1 MAIPPAA
8 LQLTVEIIG
17 SDLFGQQ
24 FFEQAQTVTI
34 HRNGASILLNNKLA
48 PDSEVIVR
56 NPETNAETVAAVLG
70 RVRNERN
77 GEVYSLIFLDPPSK
91 LWSGPYS
98 DDGMPRAFRLE
109 CNGCHIVSMISLSGI
124 QLEVLES
131 TQEFTHRCETCKSSS
146 IWRVTNRDVTAQ
158 PPESL
163 PGKQQTPPS
172 VETLKED
179 RRQSRRTALK
189 AFACIRF
196 SGAEIV
202 VTCED
207 VSKGGF
213 RFTGRKEYPE
223 GTSIEA
229 AAPYTKNSSN
239 IFSSARIVYC
249 SPLPDGRFRHGVAYT
264 KGGGLMD
271 WEPEGAPG

>member
-1 MAIPPAA
+1 M
-8 LQLTVEIIG
+8 LT
-17 SDLFGQQ
+17 
-24 FFEQAQTVTI
+24 TY
-34 HRNGASILLNNKLA
+34 RNGASILLNNKLA

-56 NPETNAETVAAVLG
+56 NPETNTEVIAAVVG
-70 RVRNERN
+70 QIRKQ
-77 GEVYSLIFLDPPSK
+77 GSAEVYALIFLDPASK
-91 LWSGPYS
+91 LLDSQFP
-98 DDGMPRAFRLE
+98 DDGIPRVVRLE
-109 CNGCHIVSMISLSGI
+109 CCGCRTVSMISLEGI

-131 TQEFTHRCETCKSSS
+131 TGELRLRCKSCKSSS
-146 IWRVTNRDVTAQ
+146 LWRVTNREVTAQ
-158 PPESL
+158 APESL
-163 PGKQQTPPS
+163 PERPQRPAS
-172 VETLKED
+172 AEARKED

-223 GTSIEA
+223 GTRIEA
-229 AAPYTKNSSN
+229 AVPYTKNSSN

-249 SPLPDGRFRHGVAYT
+249 SRLPDGRFRHGVAYT
-264 KGGGLMD
+264 KGGGLMG
-271 WEPEGAPG
+271 WEREGATG